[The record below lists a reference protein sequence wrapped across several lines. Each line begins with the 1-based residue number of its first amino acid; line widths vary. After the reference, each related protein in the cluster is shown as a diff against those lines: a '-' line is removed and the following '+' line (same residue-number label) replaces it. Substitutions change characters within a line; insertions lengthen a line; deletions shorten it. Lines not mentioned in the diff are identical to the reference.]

1 MEDKIAEKKA
11 AINSLF
17 GILVKNKE
25 KTPGEKLKII
35 MSILEI
41 QSKDLATISGV
52 SESTISRIIS
62 GKIEGKASTWKKI
75 ADSLNMSMDFFF
87 NK

>member
-1 MEDKIAEKKA
+1 MDDKIAEKKS

-17 GILVKNKE
+17 GIMVKNKE

-35 MSILEI
+35 LSVLEI
-41 QSKDLATISGV
+41 QSKDLANISGV
-52 SESTISRIIS
+52 SESTISRIIA